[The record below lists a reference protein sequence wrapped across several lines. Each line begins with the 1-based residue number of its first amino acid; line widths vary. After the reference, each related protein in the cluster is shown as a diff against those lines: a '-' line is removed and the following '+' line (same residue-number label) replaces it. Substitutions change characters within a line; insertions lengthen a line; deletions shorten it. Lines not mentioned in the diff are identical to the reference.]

1 MHEELLEYLGVGL
14 ITIIIG
20 MIAINL
26 LLDKEKR
33 QQYNTFKTYL
43 TIFLIAIIV
52 HFIVQELNLDTI
64 YCGKKCQARI
74 KATPAIV

>member
-1 MHEELLEYLGVGL
+1 MYEELLEYLGVGL

-33 QQYNTFKTYL
+33 RQYNTFKTYL

-74 KATPAIV
+74 KAGL